1 MTNYGRGR
9 TNQTI
14 HLKDK
19 ELKSFGACG
28 QSAAASVGI
37 EHAQIITCKSCLKR
51 IAKEQGK

>member
-19 ELKSFGACG
+19 DLKHFSACG
-28 QSAAASVGI
+28 HSCAAAVGI
-37 EHAQIITCKSCLKR
+37 EYAQIIDCKKCLKR
-51 IAKEQGK
+51 IAKEQSK

>member
-9 TNQTI
+9 TEQTV

-28 QSAAASVGI
+28 QSAAAAVGI
-37 EHAQIITCKSCLKR
+37 EFAQIITCKNCLKR